1 MHSAGAP
8 LMWHFLELNDLD
20 GKLTHKGIFLFGT
33 FLSFTQSKH
42 TSKLFS
48 KAKLWISLTD

>member
-1 MHSAGAP
+1 MHSAGAT

-33 FLSFTQSKH
+33 FLFWVNLTLPIQ
-42 TSKLFS
+42 TSRN
-48 KAKLWISLTD
+48 